1 MIRRAM
7 RWKEKASRQ
16 GRLFPVS
23 TGAGAC
29 HAAIAESR
37 APRMPGRSLLPH
49 MPGAEKGCHC
59 RQEARI
65 HLRTELSANYLTLS
79 DSSFEGRKAAMR
91 RAGTTIVLLR
101 VMSRAVF

>member
-1 MIRRAM
+1 MFR
-7 RWKEKASRQ
+7 
-16 GRLFPVS
+16 PVQEP
-23 TGAGAC
+23 C

-37 APRMPGRSLLPH
+37 APRIPGRSLLPH
-49 MPGAEKGCHC
+49 MPGAEGGHC
-59 RQEARI
+59 RQGARI